1 MFGGRVYVLFICI
14 EICLCLETNHF
25 LDVNILANSN
35 ITYCCYPHLIW
46 EGFIG
51 KSKSLEFIDW

>member
-35 ITYCCYPHLIW
+35 ITYCYLIW

-51 KSKSLEFIDW
+51 KSKSLELIEW

>member
-1 MFGGRVYVLFICI
+1 MYVLFICI

-35 ITYCCYPHLIW
+35 ITNCCYPHLIW

-51 KSKSLEFIDW
+51 KSKSLELIEW

>member
-1 MFGGRVYVLFICI
+1 MYVLFICI

-35 ITYCCYPHLIW
+35 ITYCYLIW

-51 KSKSLEFIDW
+51 KSKSLELIEW